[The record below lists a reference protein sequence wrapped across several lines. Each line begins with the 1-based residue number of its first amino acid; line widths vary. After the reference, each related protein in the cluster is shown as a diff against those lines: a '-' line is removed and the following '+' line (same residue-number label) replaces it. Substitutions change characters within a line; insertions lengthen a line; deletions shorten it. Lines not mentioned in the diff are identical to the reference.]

1 MENNTERLYN
11 LLPVIYRRRDAEAGY
26 PLKALLEVI
35 AEQVNLVEDD
45 IDQLYENWFIE
56 TCQDWVVPYIGDLV
70 GYRQVHEA
78 GEPGPIITPQGR
90 LRNKILIPRR
100 EVANTVHYRRRKGA
114 LALLEILAND
124 VSGWPARAVEFRR
137 LISFSQ
143 PLNHQRL
150 ELGRTVDLRKI
161 DALDR
166 LNGPFDELAHTVDVR
181 RVSSHRSQG
190 RYNIPSVGV
199 FVWPIKTFSV
209 TRTPACCPEK
219 DKRPYCFTFSVLG
232 NDCPLFT
239 LPQPE
244 IEPTHIAEEINLPIP
259 IRRLAFQNNKADY
272 YGEGKSLQIWYGNMK
287 RPVHIKEILVTDL
300 SHWETYRPR
309 KDIVAVDPV
318 LGRIALSPRQI
329 PQNGITVSYH
339 YGFSAEIGG
348 GEYERTISQP
358 EGASLYRVGRKEE
371 NRSINDALSRWI
383 DDSKKD
389 LVKDAVIEITDSD
402 VYEPEED
409 GVEVKKKI
417 DIVLKEGQ
425 SLQIR
430 AANFTRPIIRLLDYS
445 VRSMD
450 YLTVKGDLNT
460 RFTLDGLLVTNHGI
474 KIEGDLDQINI
485 RHCTLVPGL
494 APLELVNLNHA
505 RVAIDRSI
513 IGPIHVNQDELMAD
527 PMPISISD
535 SIVDGT
541 SPENI
546 AVDAPTELLAHA
558 TLTILRSTVFGKVL
572 IHSIKLAENCIFN
585 EQIGVGRSQFG
596 CIRFCYVTPDSR
608 TPRRFCCQ
616 PDLAMKASENGLR
629 EDLGAGR
636 EPTNGEIETVRQAA
650 CGSMRPMFSSRLYG
664 TPHYC
669 RLDESC
675 AEEIKRGA
683 EDESEMG
690 VFHDLYQP
698 QRAANLRARLEE
710 YTPAGMDAGVIFADI
725 QPRRRA

>member
-1 MENNTERLYN
+1 MENNMERLYN

-78 GEPGPIITPQGR
+78 GEPGPITTPQGR

-137 LISFSQ
+137 LLSFSQ
-143 PLNHQRL
+143 PLNHKKL
-150 ELGRTVDLRKI
+150 ELGRTADLRKI

-166 LNGPFDELAHTVDVR
+166 LDGPFDELAHTVDVR

-199 FVWPIKTFSV
+199 YVWPIKPFSV

-232 NDCPLFT
+232 DDCPLFT
-239 LPQPE
+239 LPEPE
-244 IEPTHIAEEINLPIP
+244 IEPTHIAEEMNLPIP
-259 IRRLAFQNNKADY
+259 IRRLAFQNGKAEY
-272 YGEGKSLQIWYGNMK
+272 YGEGKSLQVWYGNME
-287 RPVHIKEILVTDL
+287 RPFHLKEILVTDL

-309 KDIVAVDPV
+309 KDIVAIDPE
-318 LGRIALSPRQI
+318 LGRIAVSPRQI
-329 PQNGITVSYH
+329 PPSGITVSYH
-339 YGFSAEIGG
+339 YGFSSEIGG
-348 GEYERTISQP
+348 GEYYRTISQP
-358 EGASLYRVGRKEE
+358 EGASLYRVGRNEE

-383 DDSKKD
+383 TESP
-389 LVKDAVIEITDSD
+389 KDAVIEITDSD
-402 VYEPEED
+402 VYEPEEN

-417 DIVLKEGQ
+417 DIVLKDGRQ

-450 YLTVKGDLNT
+450 YLNVTGDPNT

-474 KIEGDLDQINI
+474 RIEGGLDQINI

-494 APLELVNLNHA
+494 APLELVNLNQA
-505 RVAIDRSI
+505 RVAIDHSI
-513 IGPIHVNQDELMAD
+513 IGPIHINQDELKSD
-527 PMPISISD
+527 PLPISICN
-535 SIVDGT
+535 SIVDGAK
-541 SPENI
+541 PENI
-546 AVDAPTELLAHA
+546 AIDAPTELLAHA
-558 TLTILRSTVFGKVL
+558 SLTILRSTIFGKVL

-585 EQIGVGRSQFG
+585 EQIEVGRSQLG
-596 CIRFCYVTPDSR
+596 CIRFCYTTPESR

-616 PDLAMKASENGLR
+616 PDLAIKASENELR
-629 EDLGAGR
+629 EDLSTGQAR
-636 EPTNGEIETVRQAA
+636 EPTNDEIDVARQTARSSVR
-650 CGSMRPMFSSRLYG
+650 PVFSSQLYG
-664 TPHYC
+664 TPDYC
-669 RLDESC
+669 RLDETC

-683 EDESEMG
+683 EDESEIG

-698 QRAANLRARLEE
+698 QRAANLRARLKE
-710 YTPAGMDAGVIFADI
+710 YTPAGMDAGIIFAGI
-725 QPRRRA
+725 QTRRRA